1 VVLSR
6 RLMRLWRKLH
16 SGPQGCAKIP
26 GYGAVAQL
34 GERVVCNHE
43 VGSSILLSSTNGVVG
58 SQPQAHPPLAEIPIS
73 STSSYFELR
82 IAKFEID
89 NSKFDFVSFFDN

>member
-1 VVLSR
+1 VRSVVQ
-6 RLMRLWRKLH
+6 LH

-26 GYGAVAQL
+26 DYGAVAQL

-43 VGSSILLSSTNGVVG
+43 VVG
-58 SQPQAHPPLAEIPIS
+58 SIPIS
-73 STSSYFELR
+73 STSSYLELW